1 MSWSLS
7 TEFQDIQCDPVI
19 LLFDHIDCNED
30 SCANPCEGVTCDSFN
45 IDNDG
50 KTEKKVSGGEVGC
63 GNMIDLINNETR
75 KVLDFGF
82 FEVAIIRQEATGKTF
97 DFNGQLA
104 QKVSFTK
111 QTKHCEFKYHID
123 GPKSTK
129 VVGCVKKLLQF
140 VIAAKDN
147 FTKIILKIQRI
158 MHQ

>member
-7 TEFQDIQCDPVI
+7 TELQDLQCDPVI

-30 SCANPCEGVTCDSFN
+30 SCANPCEGVTCDRFN

-50 KTEKKVSGGEVGC
+50 KTQKKMSGGEVGC

-104 QKVSFTK
+104 QKVSFIK
-111 QTKHCEFKYHID
+111 QTKHCEFKYQVD

-129 VVGCVKKLLQF
+129 VVGCVKSCFNSLYQQKRT
-140 VIAAKDN
+140 
-147 FTKIILKIQRI
+147 FTKIILKIERI